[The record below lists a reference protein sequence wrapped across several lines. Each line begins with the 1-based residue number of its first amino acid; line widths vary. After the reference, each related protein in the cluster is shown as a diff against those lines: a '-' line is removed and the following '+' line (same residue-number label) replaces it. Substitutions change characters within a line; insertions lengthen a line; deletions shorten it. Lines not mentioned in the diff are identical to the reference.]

1 MARLSRIGR
10 TVATAAVTASLAL
23 GTASCSS
30 TVPKADVET
39 TIETEL
45 GKQIPNIGE
54 VSCPGDLEAEV
65 GKTLRCEFVVEG
77 QPVDA
82 VATVKSVEGSQAN
95 FDITTE
101 ARPVAKTLLE
111 TKVRELVEPQ
121 LGVPVDSLTCDGDLA
136 AAVGATQACAVAASG
151 ENLPLSVS
159 VTSIDGGLIN
169 FTVTE
174 A

>member
-1 MARLSRIGR
+1 MLGAIRIGR
-10 TVATAAVTASLAL
+10 TVAMAGVAAGLVL
-23 GTASCSS
+23 GTASCSV
-30 TVPKADVET
+30 TVPQADVET

-45 GKQIPNIGE
+45 GKQIPNIGQ
-54 VSCPGDLEAEV
+54 VSCPSDLDAEV

-82 VATVKSVEGSQAN
+82 VATVTSVEGSTAN

-101 ARPVAKTLLE
+101 ARPVAKALLE

-121 LGVPVDSLTCDGDLA
+121 LGVPVESLTCDGDLEA
-136 AAVGATQACAVAASG
+136 RTGATQSCLVAAGG
-151 ENLPLSVS
+151 ESLPLAVTVS
-159 VTSIDGGLIN
+159 SIEGGLIN
-169 FTVTE
+169 FTVNE